1 MDDPFTFGQIA
12 AVNALSDVYAMGG
25 RPVTAMNIVC
35 FPVKTMELAVL
46 KEILLGG
53 LSKMREAGV
62 VLVGGHSVMDE
73 EIKYGLSVTGV
84 IHPDKVL
91 LNRGCKEGDRLIL
104 TKPLG
109 TGIAGTA
116 EKADLA
122 HPDLIARARESMT
135 TLNMTAA
142 EIMIEEDCVHACTDV
157 TGFGLIGHA
166 CEMIEGEEVGMTIY
180 SSQVPFFPGTLELIE
195 TGLVPGG
202 LERNKQYRLPLID
215 KESSCPE
222 SVFEIMFDPETA
234 GGLLLSVPPERA
246 EGLVGR
252 LRRAGVTEAA
262 VIGEVEGRKRGR
274 IKVV

>member
-252 LRRAGVTEAA
+252 LRRAGVIEAA
-262 VIGEVEGRKRGR
+262 VIGEVEGRKKGR

>member
-262 VIGEVEGRKRGR
+262 VIGEVEGRKKGR